1 MTPGA
6 LLETQSGNSTAHVL
20 NLTRVM
26 YSLFSSVKCMNLI
39 YTNLCLVG
47 FDCPPFNISGEK
59 DYVSDDCGSL
69 STEI

>member
-6 LLETQSGNSTAHVL
+6 LLETSSGNSTAHVL
-20 NLTRVM
+20 NLARIICSM
-26 YSLFSSVKCMNLI
+26 FSSVKCRNLI

-47 FDCPPFNISGEK
+47 FDCPPFNTSGEK
-59 DYVSDDCGSL
+59 DYLNDDCGSL